1 MTDDLRTM
9 LRACGSDVWIHP
21 SVVIERPDLIE
32 LGDRVRLEAGVQL
45 LGTPQEFVLGSDVT
59 LRSNCIV
66 DGGTGSLRVDDRV
79 LFFPGNFLALGD
91 SDVGPAFV
99 SIGSD
104 THFAPNGVQY
114 GWGGLTIDTC
124 VNVAA
129 GVVFATVSHHH
140 RDLSQPMAFS
150 GQRCEPITI
159 DHDVWIGANATLTGN
174 VRMKTGSVLGANAV
188 LTSDTE
194 PFGIYGGVPARKMG
208 DRRDTADSPA
218 SALSRAAEIPDPH
231 PGRSDRASE

>member
-1 MTDDLRTM
+1 MTEDLRRR
-9 LRACGSDVWIHP
+9 LRRCGSDVSIHS
-21 SVVIERPDLIE
+21 SVIIERPELIE
-32 LGDRVRLEAGVQL
+32 VGDRVRLEAGVQL
-45 LGTPQEFVLGSDVT
+45 LGTPREFVLGNDVT
-59 LRSNCIV
+59 FRSNCIV
-66 DGGTGSLRVDDRV
+66 DGGTGTLRVDDRV
-79 LFFPGNFLALGD
+79 LFFPGNFLALGL
-91 SDVGPAFV
+91 SAVGPAFV

-140 RDLSQPMAFS
+140 RDLSKPMAFS

-159 DHDVWIGANATLTGN
+159 DHDVWIGANATVTGN
-174 VRMKTGSVLGANAV
+174 VRMASGSVLGANAV

-194 PFGIYGGVPARKMG
+194 PFGIYGGVPAHKIG
-208 DRRDTADSPA
+208 DRRDSGS
-218 SALSRAAEIPDPH
+218 SAPSVSRAAES
-231 PGRSDRASE
+231 PGPLPGGSGPASG